1 MKFFMNTSHEF
12 VSISLHLRIIDFFW
26 ALFRIMSWIPRSKKT
41 HCRAQKDFYPSVN
54 LDCAFLNPT
63 RSLLQ
68 RKSSEAEFDKWH
80 IVFL

>member
-1 MKFFMNTSHEF
+1 MKHFTNTNSEVF
-12 VSISLHLRIIDFFW
+12 PCIYELLVVFEP
-26 ALFRIMSWIPRSKKT
+26 FRIVSWNPRSKKT
-41 HCRAQKDFYPSVN
+41 HFRAQKDFYPSVN

-63 RSLLQ
+63 RTLLQ